1 MLLAAETNDFRVS
14 RERVRAREKT
24 YRRATPA
31 TRGVAHPRDTGAD
44 KATRVRESDAGQDR
58 YAYIYLLFR

>member
-14 RERVRAREKT
+14 RERVRAGRKRIGAQPL
-24 YRRATPA
+24 RR
-31 TRGVAHPRDTGAD
+31 GDVAHPRDTGAD